1 MAPKTSHMKLY
12 PWLIKPYKAIIQQH
26 QKNKAHH
33 ALLINTQKGM
43 GVFRLIWCVSKWL
56 LCLKP
61 IGIKFCNK
69 CHGCKLMSAQNHP
82 DWHNVVDEKNDIFSI
97 SDIRIIN
104 EKVFKCAQQGRNKVI
119 FLPSVHKFTESA
131 INALLKTLEE
141 PPEKNWFF
149 LVNYNNLKLP
159 STLISRCFLYR
170 LSLPTEKDSLKWLK
184 SKNKEKKTSNV
195 IALRIQQG
203 SPIYAN
209 DFINK
214 GLWEE
219 RRILYIS
226 LRQSIENNNLLQIL
240 PILKKSNTI
249 IKIDW
254 ICLLLFDA
262 IKIHFNIRNKIINF
276 DQIKLI
282 EFICKKYSNITLNKS
297 IQNWMKCRHMISHI
311 SNVNSELLLLEKL
324 LFWEKILNFINLY

>member
-1 MAPKTSHMKLY
+1 MKLY
-12 PWLIKPYKAIIQQH
+12 PWLIKPYKEIIQQH

-33 ALLINTQKGM
+33 AILINTQRGM
-43 GVFRLIWCVSKWL
+43 GVFKLIWSISKWL

-61 IGIKFCNK
+61 IGIHFCDK
-69 CHGCKLMSAQNHP
+69 CHGCKLMSAKNHP
-82 DWHNVVDEKNDIFSI
+82 DWHNIIDEKNDIFSI
-97 SDIRIIN
+97 DYIRIIN
-104 EKVFKCAQQGRNKVI
+104 EKIFKCAQQGKNKVI
-119 FLPSVHKFTESA
+119 FLPSIHKFTESA

-149 LVNYNNLKLP
+149 LVNYNYLNLP
-159 STLISRCFLYR
+159 STLKSRCFLYR

-184 SKNKEKKTSNV
+184 NKNKEEKISNV

-203 SPIYAN
+203 SPICAN
-209 DFINK
+209 NFINE

-219 RRILYIS
+219 RKILYKFFYK
-226 LRQSIENNNLLQIL
+226 SIKENNLLQIL
-240 PILKKSNTI
+240 PILKKSKTI

-262 IKIHFNIRNKIINF
+262 IKINCNIRKKIINF

-282 EFICKKYSNITLNKS
+282 NFISNKYNNVTLNKS
-297 IQNWMKCRHMISHI
+297 IKNWIKCRYMLSHKTGI
-311 SNVNSELLLLEKL
+311 NSELLLLEKL
-324 LFWEKILNFINLY
+324 LFWEKILNFTVIC